1 MTLMIQMVL
10 LSDSLYL
17 YLSILCIL
25 AF

>member
-1 MTLMIQMVL
+1 VTLMIQMVL

-17 YLSILCIL
+17 YLSILRIL